1 MEMFAPLKGSL
12 RRTNYEGVELTASMS
27 ENEYSL
33 HAKIGY
39 VQVHNYNDC
48 YIHVHIMTVING
60 YTCTVIHVHVHIMTV
75 INGYMYMY
83 I

>member
-1 MEMFAPLKGSL
+1 MTFIVQIYCARQANLTNMEMFAPLKGSL

-60 YTCTVIHVHVHIMTV
+60 Y
-75 INGYMYMY
+75 MYMY